1 MFEPTK
7 GCPHLQPL
15 ELMQKAE
22 TLATENGV
30 NAEAKSSARVIVT
43 ELTPKH
49 MYKCIKTTMTW
60 NGSAWLVSDV
70 ERLLNAG
77 TNEPGE
83 ELVLNI

>member
-7 GCPHLQPL
+7 GCPHLQPI

-22 TLATENGV
+22 ALATTKGIEG
-30 NAEAKSSARVIVT
+30 EAKGQVKVIVT
-43 ELTPKH
+43 ELTPNH

-60 NGSAWLVSDV
+60 NGSAWMVSDV
-70 ERLLNAG
+70 DRLLNAG

-83 ELVLNI
+83 ELILNS